1 MMDLKEFCL
10 NTFYWAFGVEYMLI
24 ECEFKMKYF
33 QSYLVLDALIGEIDE
48 AYLKGIERYAFE

>member
-33 QSYLVLDALIGEIDE
+33 QSYLVLDADE